1 MDGMI
6 GIAAPIEP
14 VAASPSSL
22 RWYALQTHPAREY
35 RVRRWLAAGE
45 VDPEDS
51 PRRLVP
57 MVARDFRS
65 KHGLDRVGYEMWLP
79 ECVIVSVLRRIV
91 IRKKGPWFP
100 GYLFVRLDLARHDWR
115 AFDDVDG
122 IAGLLLDSGR
132 PRAIADERIAGLRAA
147 CDATGGVAVIA
158 VASPREFRKGQQVRI
173 AQGICAGYAAL
184 FVRSIPTRNTAL
196 VDLLCNGMPMEVAEA
211 QLEAV
216 S

>member
-6 GIAAPIEP
+6 DIEAAVQP
-14 VAASPSSL
+14 VAAAPSSL

-65 KHGLDRVGYEMWLP
+65 KHGLDRMGYEMWLP
-79 ECVIVSVLRRIV
+79 ECVIITSYRRNMIV
-91 IRKKGPWFP
+91 RNKCPWFP
-100 GYLFVRLDLARHDWR
+100 GYLFIRLDITRGWR
-115 AFDDVDG
+115 GLEEVDG
-122 IAGLLLDSGR
+122 VAGLLLDAGR
-132 PRAIADERIAGLRAA
+132 PRALADARIAGLRGE
-147 CDATGGVAVIA
+147 CDAETGLAVIELSPQRQFKKDQRLRVTGGPFVTFEGLYSERAD
-158 VASPREFRKGQQVRI
+158 ERI
-173 AQGICAGYAAL
+173 KVMLDIFGRQTGVWL
-184 FVRSIPTRNTAL
+184 
-196 VDLLCNGMPMEVAEA
+196 DEA
-211 QLEAV
+211 QVEPV